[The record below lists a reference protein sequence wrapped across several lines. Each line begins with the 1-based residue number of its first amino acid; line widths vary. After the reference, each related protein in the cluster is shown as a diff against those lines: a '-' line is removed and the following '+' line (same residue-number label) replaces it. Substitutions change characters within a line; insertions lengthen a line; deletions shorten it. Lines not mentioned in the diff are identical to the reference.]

1 MTLKQLEAFYWA
13 ATLNNFALAAERLHI
28 TQSALSKRIAELEEH
43 LLHELFDR
51 SKRKAELTES
61 GQVLL
66 PQVEELLALVNGI
79 PQSLAGDQDSIPL
92 SGVCRIGLSELSSAT
107 WLPKAIDR
115 FRLQHP
121 DLLLEPHIFLSRE
134 LEDLVLR
141 GELDVAVIAGLPES
155 DSIAYEKI
163 AEIEFSW
170 VASPR
175 RALRSNH
182 LTPELL
188 QQIDVLMHQPNSG
201 LAPTIKAWL
210 RNKNIKLE
218 RVILCNSLTAI
229 TGMVVA
235 DMGISYLPSAYVQ
248 PLLKKGKLVELY
260 SEPALQPLHYTFIWL
275 KNDPRRLLRVVK
287 KSLHDCIDFSLPPVL
302 WVE

>member
-28 TQSALSKRIAELEEH
+28 TQSALSKRIAELEEY
-43 LLHELFDR
+43 LNHELFDR
-51 SKRKAELTES
+51 TKRKAHLTES

-66 PQVEELLALVNGI
+66 PQIEELLGLVNYI
-79 PQSLAGDQDSIPL
+79 PQSLASDQDSFPL
-92 SGVCRIGLSELSSAT
+92 SGVCRIGLSELSAAT
-107 WLPKAIDR
+107 WLPKAIDS
-115 FRLQHP
+115 FRVQHP
-121 DLLLEPHIFLSRE
+121 DLSLEPHIFLSRE

-170 VASPR
+170 VASPQR
-175 RALRSNH
+175 QLASTDLS
-182 LTPELL
+182 PELL
-188 QQIDVLMHQPNSG
+188 KQTDVLMHQPNSG

-235 DMGISYLPSAYVQ
+235 DMGISYLPTAYVQ
-248 PLLKKGKLVELY
+248 PLLRKGKLIELY

-275 KNDPRRLLRVVK
+275 KNDPRRLLRVMK
-287 KSLHDCIDFSLPPVL
+287 QSLHECIDFSLPPVL
-302 WVE
+302 WV

>member
-13 ATLNNFALAAERLHI
+13 AILNNFALAAERLHI
-28 TQSALSKRIAELEEH
+28 TQSALSKRIAELEEY
-43 LLHELFDR
+43 LNHELFDR
-51 SKRKAELTES
+51 SKRKAHLTES

-66 PQVEELLALVNGI
+66 PQVEELLGIVNEI
-79 PQSLAGDQDSIPL
+79 PQSLASDQDSFPL
-92 SGVCRIGLSELSSAT
+92 SGVCRIGLSELSAAT
-107 WLPKAIDR
+107 WLPKAIDSLR
-115 FRLQHP
+115 VQQP
-121 DLLLEPHIFLSRE
+121 DLSLEPHIFLSRE

-155 DSIAYEKI
+155 DSIAYEKV

-175 RALRSNH
+175 RPLQSNH

-188 QQIDVLMHQPNSG
+188 SKTDVLMHQPNSG

-235 DMGISYLPSAYVQ
+235 DMGISYLPTAYVQ
-248 PLLKKGKLVELY
+248 PLLQKGQLVELY

-275 KNDPRRLLRVVK
+275 KSDPRRLLRVVK
-287 KSLHDCIDFSLPPVL
+287 RSLHECIDFSLPPVL
-302 WVE
+302 WV